1 MLRATLSKAMWVGRG
16 AAAVFGLALV
26 LALVMGVATMA
37 LAAVPGDPFRLGQ
50 TNGIDQMST
59 LVGNAA
65 GTMLRV
71 ENNSTAAGATALDL
85 RVETGKAPMK
95 VNSATRVANLN
106 ADRVDGKHA
115 TDFYAAGSKV
125 VDSSHADTADQA
137 DSATS
142 AGDANTLDGKDST
155 QFADSS
161 HTHSG
166 ADITSGTV
174 EADRIEDGQG
184 SGLNADQLD
193 GLNSTQ
199 LPHGFYQ
206 VLEVFTLASPANGF
220 TGGEAFCDAGDQV
233 VGGGYTDLHPTS
245 HIATDGP
252 SSGSSG
258 TQSGWVI
265 TWKTADPNTTDTVGV
280 YALCAD
286 FGDTHN

>member
-1 MLRATLSKAMWVGRG
+1 MLRATLSKAMWIGRG

-26 LALVMGVATMA
+26 LALVLGVGTMA

-50 TNGIDQMST
+50 TNGIDRIST
-59 LVGNAA
+59 LVGNVA
-65 GTMLRV
+65 TPMLRID
-71 ENNSTAAGATALDL
+71 NGSTAAGATALDL
-85 RVETGKAPMK
+85 RVEAGKPPMK
-95 VNSATRVANLN
+95 VNSVTKVANLN
-106 ADRVDGKHA
+106 ADR
-115 TDFYAAGSKV
+115 
-125 VDSSHADTADQA
+125 
-137 DSATS
+137 
-142 AGDANTLDGKDST
+142 LDGKDST

-166 ADITSGTV
+166 ADIASGTV

-184 SGLNADQLD
+184 SNLNADQLD
-193 GLNSTQ
+193 GLDSTQ
-199 LPHGFYQ
+199 LPHSFYQ

-220 TGGEAFCDAGDQV
+220 TGGEAFCDAGDKV